1 MSKLSWDLIC
11 LNGYNEV
18 DLHGRYCKLTCCIQ
32 CLQVESINSMWLAM
46 HVYSLSANHHTCIYV
61 PSHTGELVSG
71 TADSEGVETTPEMV
85 SHSLLI
91 ALCAVNKW

>member
-1 MSKLSWDLIC
+1 M
-11 LNGYNEV
+11 
-18 DLHGRYCKLTCCIQ
+18 CI
-32 CLQVESINSMWLAM
+32 N
-46 HVYSLSANHHTCIYV
+46 LSANPILAYV

>member
-1 MSKLSWDLIC
+1 MVGYACVYTSVLI
-11 LNGYNEV
+11 
-18 DLHGRYCKLTCCIQ
+18 TIP
-32 CLQVESINSMWLAM
+32 A
-46 HVYSLSANHHTCIYV
+46 YV

-91 ALCAVNKW
+91 ALHAVNICSEYYTLACM